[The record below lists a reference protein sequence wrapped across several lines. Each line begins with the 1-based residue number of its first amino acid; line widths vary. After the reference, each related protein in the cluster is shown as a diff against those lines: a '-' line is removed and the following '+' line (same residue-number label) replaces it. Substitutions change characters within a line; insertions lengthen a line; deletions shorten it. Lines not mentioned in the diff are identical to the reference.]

1 MKRKSNEKTFLP
13 LFTRTHTPHT
23 HIHVKGDNSDDDSHD
38 NEIGETFNKIADRIC
53 VDVNVLDGGFVVG

>member
-1 MKRKSNEKTFLP
+1 MRRLSYHFL
-13 LFTRTHTPHT
+13 REHIQHTHT
-23 HIHVKGDNSDDDSHD
+23 HIHMKGDNSDDDSHD